1 MGKLLVGDCL
11 KGQLPP
17 ESSRRFLEEYRLT
30 PQIILDRVYRQPFPN
45 RFLASLSPFLARHLD
60 VPEVRRIVFGS
71 FQSFF
76 RRNVM
81 AYEGYNRLPV
91 HFTGSVAY
99 YYRPVLAEAAASE
112 GIRLG
117 NVVRD
122 PMDGLIRFHAPEK

>member
-1 MGKLLVGDCL
+1 M
-11 KGQLPP
+11 
-17 ESSRRFLEEYRLT
+17 
-30 PQIILDRVYRQPFPN
+30 
-45 RFLASLSPFLARHLD
+45 ARHLD

-99 YYRPVLAEAAASE
+99 YYRPVLAEAAASV